1 MKKKYLILILILFV
15 TSLLFLNACKKE
27 SPLESATTGVKLNV
41 GNLDDNLSAK
51 AESKVTLGKT
61 LFFDGNLSNPVGQSC
76 ASCHSPATSFSDPFH
91 NMISPGAVRG
101 LAGNRNAPM
110 ASYTMFFPRFHYS
123 VEDTTYEGGL
133 FWDGRANSLEDQA
146 RKPFVNPLEMNNPN
160 INAVVSKVKNASYYP
175 LFKKIYGE
183 INNVNNA
190 FNNIVDAIAA
200 FERSPELNPFTSKF
214 DYYLKGQAKLTEQE
228 LKGLA
233 LFNDPTRA
241 KCANCH
247 LTTPD
252 PASGKILFTD
262 FTYNSDGVPK
272 NPLNPFYQIPK
283 NYNPQGRDYRDLGLG
298 AILNDR
304 TLDGNFRVSSLRN
317 IEITAPYFHNGV
329 FATLEQVVHFYNVRD
344 VPGSGFI
351 PEVADNVD
359 TEETGNLH
367 LTAKEEAAIIAFMKT
382 LTDGYKP

>member
-1 MKKKYLILILILFV
+1 MRKLYIISTLILFIS
-15 TSLLFLNACKKE
+15 SLLFLNACKKDL
-27 SPLESATTGVKLNV
+27 PLDNSTTGANLNV
-41 GNLDDNLSAK
+41 GNLDNNLSGK
-51 AESKVTLGKT
+51 AESKVTLGRT
-61 LFFDGNLSNPVGQSC
+61 LFFDTNLSNPKGQSC
-76 ASCHSPATSFSDPFH
+76 ASCHSPSTSFSDPFH
-91 NMISPGAVRG
+91 NMISPGAVKG

-146 RKPFVNPLEMNNPN
+146 RKPFVNPLEMNNPDLN
-160 INAVVSKVKNASYYP
+160 TVVLKVQTASYYP
-175 LFKKIYGE
+175 LYKKIYGQ
-183 INNVNNA
+183 ITNPGTA
-190 FNNIVDAIAA
+190 INNIVDAIAT

-228 LKGLA
+228 LKGLT
-233 LFNDPTRA
+233 LFNDPA
-241 KCANCH
+241 KSKCANCH

-262 FTYNSDGVPK
+262 FTYNSDGVPR

-283 NYNPQGRDYRDLGLG
+283 QYNPEGKDYRDLGLG

-317 IEITAPYFHNGV
+317 IALTAPYFHNGV
-329 FATLEQVVHFYNVRD
+329 FNTLEEVVHFYNVRD

-367 LTAKEEAAIIAFMKT
+367 LTAKEEAAIVAFMKT
-382 LTDGYKP
+382 LTDGYRP